1 MAHIAERK
9 NSETAI
15 SITELL
21 NQSVMI
27 QQILSEICK
36 HQRSLYWGSD
46 QDIAAANTIY
56 SWALDKGLITDKWI
70 DERLR
75 YSDTERYCSLLNEI
89 FNDLPF

>member
-1 MAHIAERK
+1 MARIAERK

-36 HQRSLYWGSD
+36 HQRSLYWGSNE
-46 QDIAAANTIY
+46 DIEASDKIY
-56 SWALDKGLITDKWI
+56 NWALDKGLINDQWLE
-70 DERLR
+70 ERYK
-75 YSDTERYCSLLNEI
+75 YSETERYCSLLNEI

>member
-1 MAHIAERK
+1 MARIAERR
-9 NSETAI
+9 NSETAT

-27 QQILSEICK
+27 QTILSEICK

-46 QDIAAANTIY
+46 EDIETSDKIY
-56 SWALDKGLITDKWI
+56 NWALDKGLIN
-70 DERLR
+70 DEWLEERYK

>member
-1 MAHIAERK
+1 MARIAEQR

-46 QDIAAANTIY
+46 EDIETSDKIY
-56 SWALDKGLITDKWI
+56 NWALDKGLVTDQWLE
-70 DERLR
+70 ERYK

-89 FNDLPF
+89 FNDLTF